1 MSHWM
6 ITIRAI
12 HPSAPSSGAKELGH
26 LLFISVTGPTG
37 VIHWAS
43 PFRPIHEAP
52 SFLSPWIQCTRLHLV
67 HQAPFR
73 FRIPEP
79 GGEHRRG
86 GLERRLPDQ
95 DLGPC
100 RDDHLTE
107 EGYRLLEVLPD
118 RPAIVQELPGPLDPL

>member
-73 FRIPEP
+73 FCILEP
-79 GGEHRRG
+79 RSEHRG
-86 GLERRLPDQ
+86 GRLERRLPDQ
-95 DLGPC
+95 DLGSC

-107 EGYRLLEVLPD
+107 HSHGLLKVLPHC
-118 RPAIVQELPGPLDPL
+118 PAIVQELTGPLDPL